1 MNSGNGMGPRGVI
14 TMGGLPE
21 GTPTGGCKLGT
32 GGGGSVGLSWGLGVG
47 ILAEEEEDGEQT
59 AAVSEGEAAEEV
71 VRTTAEVAEGPPGE
85 GAVRRRSANGVPQ
98 DSGVSSCTPPLHS
111 SLLSPLAPCPGLH
124 SAPGSA
130 AWVSL

>member
-1 MNSGNGMGPRGVI
+1 M
-14 TMGGLPE
+14 
-21 GTPTGGCKLGT
+21 
-32 GGGGSVGLSWGLGVG
+32 GLSWGLGVG

-59 AAVSEGEAAEEV
+59 AAVSEGEVAEEV
-71 VRTTAEVAEGPPGE
+71 ERAKAEVVEGPPGD
-85 GAVRRRSANGVPQ
+85 GALRRRSVNGVPQ

-111 SLLSPLAPCPGLH
+111 SLLSPPAPCPGLH

>member
-1 MNSGNGMGPRGVI
+1 MGPRGVI

-21 GTPTGGCKLGT
+21 GIPTGGCKEGT

-47 ILAEEEEDGEQT
+47 ILADDEEEGEQT
-59 AAVSEGEAAEEV
+59 AGVSEGEFAEELEGAN
-71 VRTTAEVAEGPPGE
+71 AEVVEGPPGE
-85 GAVRRRSANGVPQ
+85 GALRRRSDNGVPH

-111 SLLSPLAPCPGLH
+111 SLPSPPTPCPGLH

>member
-1 MNSGNGMGPRGVI
+1 MGPLGVI

-21 GTPTGGCKLGT
+21 GTPTGGCKVGT

-47 ILAEEEEDGEQT
+47 ILAEEEDGEHT
-59 AAVSEGEAAEEV
+59 AAASEGEVAEEV
-71 VRTTAEVAEGPPGE
+71 QGAKAELAEGPPGE
-85 GAVRRRSANGVPQ
+85 GALRRRSVNGVPQ

-111 SLLSPLAPCPGLH
+111 GFPSPPGPCPGLH

>member
-1 MNSGNGMGPRGVI
+1 MGPRGVI

-21 GTPTGGCKLGT
+21 GIPTGGCKEGT

-47 ILAEEEEDGEQT
+47 ILADEEEEGEQT
-59 AAVSEGEAAEEV
+59 AGVSEGEFAEELEGAN
-71 VRTTAEVAEGPPGE
+71 AEVVEGPPGE
-85 GAVRRRSANGVPQ
+85 GALRRRSDNGVPH

-111 SLLSPLAPCPGLH
+111 SLPSPPAPCPGLH

>member
-1 MNSGNGMGPRGVI
+1 MGPRGVI
-14 TMGGLPE
+14 TMGGLPG
-21 GTPTGGCKLGT
+21 GTPTGGCKAET

-59 AAVSEGEAAEEV
+59 AAVSEGEVAEEV
-71 VRTTAEVAEGPPGE
+71 QGAKAELEEGPPGE
-85 GAVRRRSANGVPQ
+85 GALRRRSVNGVPQ

-111 SLLSPLAPCPGLH
+111 GFPSPPGPCPGLH
-124 SAPGSA
+124 SAPGRA

>member
-1 MNSGNGMGPRGVI
+1 MGPRGVI
-14 TMGGLPE
+14 TMGGLPG
-21 GTPTGGCKLGT
+21 GTPTGGCKVGT
-32 GGGGSVGLSWGLGVG
+32 GGWGRVGLSWGLGVG

-59 AAVSEGEAAEEV
+59 AAVSEGEVAEEV
-71 VRTTAEVAEGPPGE
+71 EGAKAEVVEGPPGE
-85 GAVRRRSANGVPQ
+85 GTLRRRSVNGVPQ

-111 SLLSPLAPCPGLH
+111 NLPSPPGPCPGLH

>member
-1 MNSGNGMGPRGVI
+1 MGPRGVI

-21 GTPTGGCKLGT
+21 GIPTGGCKEGT

-47 ILAEEEEDGEQT
+47 ILADDEEEGEQT
-59 AAVSEGEAAEEV
+59 AGVSEGEFAEELEGAN
-71 VRTTAEVAEGPPGE
+71 AEVVEGPPGE
-85 GAVRRRSANGVPQ
+85 GALRRRSDNGVPH

-111 SLLSPLAPCPGLH
+111 SLPSPPAPCPGLH